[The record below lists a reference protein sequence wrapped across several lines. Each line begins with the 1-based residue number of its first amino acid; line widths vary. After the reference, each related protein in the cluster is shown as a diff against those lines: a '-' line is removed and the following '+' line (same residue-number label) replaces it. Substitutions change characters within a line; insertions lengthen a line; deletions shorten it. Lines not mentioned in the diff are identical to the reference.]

1 MVAWSMMTACNPV
14 PCAARARPGKS
25 ACGRLL
31 NKRFHLRNLSPSF
44 AVYSGTSSKTAAMST
59 TSQSLLAELDSALV
73 EAPAPWR
80 RVALR
85 RIIDLF
91 RSGAQSY
98 TGEQLELF
106 DEVIGRLIKSTD
118 RALLAETSKSLAML
132 QAGPIKVLGTLARH
146 SDLTVCG
153 PILEEAVA
161 LPDEDLIAIAD
172 TSRLDF
178 SPKSP
183 TGRSSA
189 KRSPIFSSSAAPRR
203 SSARSSTT

>member
-1 MVAWSMMTACNPV
+1 
-14 PCAARARPGKS
+14 
-25 ACGRLL
+25 
-31 NKRFHLRNLSPSF
+31 
-44 AVYSGTSSKTAAMST
+44 MST